1 MFKLYVCDDSNSCT
15 SYTESDGSWY
25 DWTVPYTFQFESD
38 VDEGIRI
45 SVAGYSYESSGT
57 CANSGIAMSCC
68 K

>member
-1 MFKLYVCDDSNSCT
+1 MFKLYVCDDSDSCT
-15 SYTESDGSWY
+15 TYTDDGSWY
-25 DWTVPYTFQFESD
+25 DWSAPYTFQFESD